1 MLPVEVRMPVLG
13 ALPAPALVVL
23 AVAAAL
29 VVLALQDVL
38 QTRHS
43 VRRVYP
49 LIGRLRYLV
58 EQFGPELRQYIVT
71 NDLEER
77 PYSRAR
83 RSWVYQT
90 SKGMNSAVGFGTQ
103 QDPGQPG
110 SFHFLPS
117 PFPALDEEA
126 PVAPP
131 RVVIG
136 PDRPRPY
143 QPRSYV
149 NLAPMSFGAL
159 SAPAIRALSAGAAQ
173 AGCWINTGEGGLS
186 PYHLEGGGD
195 VVYQFGAA
203 KYGVRTPEGELDEGR
218 LAEIG
223 ALEQVRAVECKIG
236 QGAKPGKGG
245 ILPGGKVTAEIA
257 ASRGIVAGQPSHS
270 PNRFREFSD
279 TAGLLDFVERV
290 QRLVPVPVGVKI
302 AVGNATFL
310 EELARERAATG
321 RGPDYLSIDG
331 AEGGTGAAPPS
342 LADHMGLP
350 LHEAIVEADNAYRR
364 HGVRDRIVLIGAG
377 RVVTGADAAIVLSLG
392 ADLVNVGRGFMLSI
406 GCIQA
411 LRCHSNECPTGVATQ
426 SRWRQRALV
435 PERKQGRVAAYHG
448 ALVADLHVMARSVGL
463 QAPGLLSRD
472 HVEIV
477 REIGRR
483 VRASALH
490 PYPPSIAAPAARPTN
505 GRSALAVVDEDIV
518 A

>member
-1 MLPVEVRMPVLG
+1 MPVIG
-13 ALPAPALVVL
+13 ALPLPALIAL
-23 AVAAAL
+23 AVVGAL
-29 VVLALQDVL
+29 ALLALQDVL

-49 LIGRLRYLV
+49 LVGRLRYLV

-77 PYSRAR
+77 PYSRAQ

-90 SKGMNSAVGFGTQ
+90 SKGIESAVGFGTQ
-103 QDPGQPG
+103 QDPWRPG

-117 PFPALDEEA
+117 PFHALDEEA

-131 RVVIG
+131 RVRIG

-143 QPRSYV
+143 APASYV

-159 SAPAIRALSAGAAQ
+159 SGPAIRALSAGAAE
-173 AGCWINTGEGGLS
+173 AGCWINSGEGGLA
-186 PYHLEGGGD
+186 PYHLEGGGE

-203 KYGVRTPEGELDEGR
+203 KYGVRTPEGALDEER
-218 LAEIG
+218 LAAIG
-223 ALEQVRAVECKIG
+223 ALDQVRAVEIKIG

-245 ILPGGKVTAEIA
+245 ILPGGKVTAEISA
-257 ASRGIVAGQPSHS
+257 ARGIPEGQPSYS
-270 PNRFREFSD
+270 PNRFHEFSD

-302 AVGNATFL
+302 AVGSATFL
-310 EELARERAATG
+310 EELARERAASG

-364 HGVRDRIVLIGAG
+364 HGVRDRVVLVGAG
-377 RVVTGADAAIVLSLG
+377 RIITGADAAMLLALG

-411 LRCHSNECPTGVATQ
+411 LRCHTNECPTGVATQ

-435 PERKQGRVAAYHG
+435 PERKQGRVAAYHR
-448 ALVADLHVMARSVGL
+448 ALVADLHVIARSVGL
-463 QAPGLLSRD
+463 TAPALLSRD
-472 HVEIV
+472 HVEVV
-477 REIGRR
+477 RDIGRR

-490 PYPPSIAAPAARPTN
+490 PYPPSIATPAAPAAD
-505 GRSALAVVDEDIV
+505 GRGSLVVDDELV